1 MLNLKDEQV
10 EFIQKELG
18 ISKEELEII
27 SKDGWKRIREECFN
41 ISVDELLDDDGNAVD
56 DVTSR
61 CIMAESIADMKY
73 IELIKQ

>member
-1 MLNLKDEQV
+1 MLNLKDDQV

-27 SKDGWKRIREECFN
+27 SKDGWKQIREECFN

-61 CIMAESIADMKY
+61 CTMAESIADMKY
-73 IELIKQ
+73 SELIKQ